1 VLRYLAAGESHGPCL
16 TAIIEGLPAHV
27 PIVTEEI
34 NQMLRR
40 RQGGYG
46 RGGRMKIEKDKVQ
59 ITSGVRHGL
68 TIGSPVTLTVANK
81 DWENWSEIMSPDK
94 VEEFQ
99 NKEIKRPRPGH
110 ADLPGGIKY
119 GHRDMRNVLE
129 RSSARETAGRV
140 AVGAMA
146 KQLLNQLG
154 VTVVSHVLQ
163 IGSAKVTQSVE
174 AVKMD
179 QVLASP
185 VYCTDSGAER
195 KMLAAIDAAKEQGD
209 SLGGIFAVHV
219 SGMPTGI
226 GSHVHWD
233 RRLDGRLAQ
242 ALMSL
247 QAIKGVEVG
256 LGFAAAALPGSQVH
270 DEIAYDK
277 KHGYYRRTNRAGGL
291 EGGISNGEEL
301 IIKAAMKPIPTLMKP
316 LGSVNIESKET
327 VMADIER
334 SDVCA
339 VPAASVVGEALVA
352 FELAKAVLEQ
362 FGGDNMAVIKER
374 WQQWKEYI
382 EEY

>member
-1 VLRYLAAGESHGPCL
+1 MLRYLAAGESHGPCL

-129 RSSARETAGRV
+129 RSSARETAVRV
-140 AVGAMA
+140 AVGAVA
-146 KQLLNQLG
+146 KQLLDQLG

-163 IGSAKVTQSVE
+163 IGSAKVTQPVE
-174 AVKMD
+174 AVRMD

-185 VYCTDSGAER
+185 VYCADSGAER
-195 KMLAAIDAAKEQGD
+195 KMMAAIDAAKEQGD

>member
-1 VLRYLAAGESHGPCL
+1 MLRYLAAGESHGPCL

>member
-1 VLRYLAAGESHGPCL
+1 MLRYLTAGESHGPCL

-34 NQMLRR
+34 NQMLCR

-46 RGGRMKIEKDKVQ
+46 RGGRMKIEKDKVE
-59 ITSGVRHGL
+59 ITSGVRHGF
-68 TIGSPVTLTVANK
+68 TIGSPVTLKVANK
-81 DWENWSEIMSPDK
+81 DWENWSEIMSTDK

-99 NKEIKRPRPGH
+99 DKEIKRPRPGH

-129 RSSARETAGRV
+129 RSSARETAVRV

-154 VTVVSHVLQ
+154 ITVVSHVLQ
-163 IGSAKVTQSVE
+163 IGSAKVMQSVD
-174 AVKMD
+174 AIRMD
-179 QVLASP
+179 EVLASP
-185 VYCTDSGAER
+185 VYCTDLGAER

-219 SGMPTGI
+219 SGMPPGI

-277 KHGYYRRTNRAGGL
+277 EHGYYRRTNRAGGL

-316 LGSVNIESKET
+316 LASVNIESKET

-352 FELAKAVLEQ
+352 FELAKAVLEH
-362 FGGDNMAVIKER
+362 FGGDNMAVIKGR
-374 WQQWKEYI
+374 WEQW
-382 EEY
+382 EEYVEEY

>member
-1 VLRYLAAGESHGPCL
+1 MLRYLAAGESHGPCL

-129 RSSARETAGRV
+129 RSSARETAVRV
-140 AVGAMA
+140 AVGAVA
-146 KQLLNQLG
+146 KQLLDQLG

-163 IGSAKVTQSVE
+163 IGSAKVTQPVE
-174 AVKMD
+174 AVRMD

-185 VYCTDSGAER
+185 VYCADSGAER
-195 KMLAAIDAAKEQGD
+195 KMMAAIDAAKEQGD

-226 GSHVHWD
+226 GSNVHWD

>member
-1 VLRYLAAGESHGPCL
+1 MLRYLAAGESHGPCL

-129 RSSARETAGRV
+129 RSSARETAVRV
-140 AVGAMA
+140 AVGAVA
-146 KQLLNQLG
+146 KQLLDQLG

>member
-1 VLRYLAAGESHGPCL
+1 MLRYLAAGESHGPCL

-163 IGSAKVTQSVE
+163 IGSAKVTQPVE
-174 AVKMD
+174 AVRMD

-185 VYCTDSGAER
+185 VYCADSGAER
-195 KMLAAIDAAKEQGD
+195 KMMAAIDAAKEQGD

>member
-1 VLRYLAAGESHGPCL
+1 
-16 TAIIEGLPAHV
+16 
-27 PIVTEEI
+27 
-34 NQMLRR
+34 MLRR